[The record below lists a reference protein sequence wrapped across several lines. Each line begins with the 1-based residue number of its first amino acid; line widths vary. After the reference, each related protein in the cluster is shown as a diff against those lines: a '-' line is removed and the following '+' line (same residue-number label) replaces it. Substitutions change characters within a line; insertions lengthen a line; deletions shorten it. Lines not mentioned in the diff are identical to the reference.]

1 MNPPYIREMAPVKMP
16 TIKIITKIANAAGI
30 AETIRGRMSFND
42 LRSAFSALRNLFILK
57 TNHIS
62 PAIGREIRRKTG
74 KGKAPANVKIKKRK
88 TNIPAITL
96 RKKPIVLI
104 SETSFIILVT

>member
-1 MNPPYIREMAPVKMP
+1 MKMP

-30 AETIRGRMSFND
+30 AEITRGRMSFND
-42 LRSAFSALRNLFILK
+42 LRSALLDLRKLFILK

-74 KGKAPANVKIKKRK
+74 RVKTPANVKIIKRK

-104 SETSFIILVT
+104 SDPPL

>member
-1 MNPPYIREMAPVKMP
+1 MKMP
-16 TIKIITKIANAAGI
+16 TIKIIIKIANAAGI
-30 AETIRGRMSFND
+30 VEITRGRISFGD

-74 KGKAPANVKIKKRK
+74 KVKTPANVKIIKRK
-88 TNIPAITL
+88 TNIQAITL
-96 RKKPIVLI
+96 RKNPVVLI

>member
-1 MNPPYIREMAPVKMP
+1 MASVKMP

-30 AETIRGRMSFND
+30 AEIIRGRMSFND
-42 LRSAFSALRNLFILK
+42 LRSALLALRNLFILK

-74 KGKAPANVKIKKRK
+74 RGKAPANVKIKKRK

-96 RKKPIVLI
+96 RKKTIVLI
-104 SETSFIILVT
+104 SEPSFIILVT